1 MMTHSMYVEKVVT
14 LGKGVIVWKN
24 VWRHLWTPSLANIMF
39 FFFFFFFFNTGAA
52 ATAATAAC
60 SILTVL

>member
-39 FFFFFFFFNTGAA
+39 FFFFFNTGAA